1 MIEEKLKRIVGKV
14 YERWIARIRD
24 VGIQDDA
31 LNLSCLDGFHDFF
44 PLLSIR
50 RTDEWLG
57 KDKDFDAWYP
67 IRDDVEEKIL
77 AVGLCSFDAG
87 FDVPQDDA
95 LNFNISC
102 IAVDEIV
109 MKRFNKV
116 SCDIKISKNATSSLS
131 SRKISLERELRKLTE
146 EKYVITDGNFIKRH
160 LGHWL
165 VTEIRNDAIKE
176 FAKTKKGKELLNAM
190 ENFLDFC
197 NDKNFYAQKR

>member
-1 MIEEKLKRIVGKV
+1 MTEDKVKKIVGKA

-31 LNLSCLDGFHDFF
+31 LNLSCLDRFHDFF

-50 RTDEWLG
+50 RTDELLG

-87 FDVPQDDA
+87 FDVPQEDDA

-102 IAVDEIV
+102 
-109 MKRFNKV
+109 
-116 SCDIKISKNATSSLS
+116 DIKISKNAVDEMLAIIMPLVADSQGNVKRFHDVQRNLD
-131 SRKISLERELRKLTE
+131 RHAKINHE
-146 EKYVITDGNFIKRH
+146 DCGF
-160 LGHWL
+160 
-165 VTEIRNDAIKE
+165 
-176 FAKTKKGKELLNAM
+176 
-190 ENFLDFC
+190 
-197 NDKNFYAQKR
+197 